1 MCGPVGDKKGV
12 PLRRVQRSSPLLRLE
27 HGPPAASTGK
37 FTVRLLHAM
46 SQPLRVDFFHRP
58 RAKMAVALFPA
69 CQRCWPGEIGP
80 IGDDMRKR

>member
-1 MCGPVGDKKGV
+1 MVDTPPGPESLSHWDENQLGQFLT
-12 PLRRVQRSSPLLRLE
+12 LRQ
-27 HGPPAASTGK
+27 GPPAASTGK